1 MWIRP
6 LTVTVLFIDAGCAD
20 SGSRRSSAA
29 RDDYRVEPAATT
41 DSPTLISDPAASS
54 DARVDDGRRL
64 EQPLLE
70 PDAEREPLSEG
81 TVRFLRS
88 AASGGEMEIELGRIA
103 AQRSEVPRVR
113 GLGERMVEDHTK
125 VSQDLR
131 AVARRQGLMLPQPM
145 NPEHQGE
152 FQRIA
157 SLRGRDFDEAYV
169 RHMLTAHERG
179 VAEFERMARDAEEP
193 EVRAFAQR
201 TVPTLREHLERIR
214 QIATEMGIEGTY
226 VQPG

>member
-157 SLRGRDFDEAYV
+157 SLRGRD
-169 RHMLTAHERG
+169 L
-179 VAEFERMARDAEEP
+179 P
-193 EVRAFAQR
+193 SK
-201 TVPTLREHLERIR
+201 
-214 QIATEMGIEGTY
+214 
-226 VQPG
+226 